1 MGSLVGKPVASWLAG
16 HLVWVILLGGLLA
29 WVAAVGSGLAH
40 GRQGRMGGLQASDAS
55 QGGLT
60 V

>member
-1 MGSLVGKPVASWLAG
+1 MGSLVGKPAG